1 MSASKRPAL
10 GRGLAA
16 LIGDAPMK
24 PAPAHMGAASAART
38 GLVKAGIE
46 EIHPSPEQPRRAFDE
61 LRLEELAASIRVHGV
76 IQPLVVRA
84 RQGGGFFLIAGERR
98 WRAAQRAGLTEL
110 PIVIKDATPAQSFEL
125 AMIENLQRADLNAIE
140 EAEGYARL
148 HDDFGLTQEQIAEQV
163 GTDRSTIAN
172 AMRLLKLPELVR
184 GQVVEGLLSM
194 GHARAL
200 LGLEGVRDGVAAMER
215 AAREVIARGLSVR
228 QTEALVKKLRTPAAA
243 AAPAPGSEG
252 DKKSAS
258 VKDLELRLTRAL
270 GSRVAI
276 TDQGGKGSVQ
286 IAYGSLDE
294 LDRLIERFLADSHA

>member
-1 MSASKRPAL
+1 VSASKRPAL

-24 PAPAHMGAASAART
+24 PAPPPMGAART

-61 LRLEELAASIRVHGV
+61 VRLDELAASIRVHGV

-163 GTDRSTIAN
+163 GKDRSTIAN

-200 LGLEGVRDGVAAMER
+200 LGLEGMPGGVAAMER

-228 QTEALVKKLRTPAAA
+228 QTEALVKKLRTPPAA
-243 AAPAPGSEG
+243 AAPTPEG

-276 TDQGGKGSVQ
+276 TDQGGKGSLQ

>member
-24 PAPAHMGAASAART
+24 PAPPHMGAAGAART

-61 LRLEELAASIRVHGV
+61 VRLDELAASIRVHGV

-163 GTDRSTIAN
+163 GKDRSTIAN

-200 LGLEGVRDGVAAMER
+200 LGLEGMPGGVAAMER

-243 AAPAPGSEG
+243 PAPAGADA

-276 TDQGGKGSVQ
+276 TDQGGKGSLQ

>member
-1 MSASKRPAL
+1 
-10 GRGLAA
+10 
-16 LIGDAPMK
+16 MK
-24 PAPAHMGAASAART
+24 PAPPPMGAPRT

-61 LRLEELAASIRVHGV
+61 VRLDELAASIRVHGV

-163 GTDRSTIAN
+163 GKDRSTVAN

-200 LGLEGVRDGVAAMER
+200 LGLEGMPGGVAAMER

-243 AAPAPGSEG
+243 AAPTPEG